1 MTMPTG
7 IMKYINRLS
16 VLLLTGGFFS
26 GCSNE
31 LEEIKAYNAQSDSLS
46 VERASEVKITYTDSA
61 RIKAI
66 IRTPLLERYPQ
77 KENPYLEMPKGLTAT
92 FYDERQQMNS
102 SLRADYAISYDKTKI
117 ITVRR
122 NVRVR
127 NIREEELETEE
138 LHWNQKDKKIYTDQ
152 FVKIRRKDEILYGRG
167 FESNETFT
175 RYRIRQPEGKFT
187 IPESEA
193 NRP

>member
-1 MTMPTG
+1 MPAG
-7 IMKYINRLS
+7 IYRYLSRLP
-16 VLLLTGGFFS
+16 VFLLAGGFFM

-31 LEEIKAYNAQSDSLS
+31 LKEINAYNAQTDSLS
-46 VERASEVKITYTDSA
+46 VERATEVKITYTDSA

-77 KENPYLEMPKGLTAT
+77 KDNPYMEMRKGLTAT
-92 FYDERQQMNS
+92 FYDEREQMNS
-102 SLRADYAISYDKTKI
+102 SLRADYAISYDNTKV

-122 NVRVR
+122 NVHVR
-127 NIREEELETEE
+127 NIRQEELETEE
-138 LHWNQKDKKIYTDQ
+138 LHWNQKDKKIYSDQ

-175 RYRIRQPEGKFT
+175 KYKIKQPEGKFT
-187 IPESEA
+187 IPETGSSE
-193 NRP
+193 